1 MNLLPNEH
9 VEFSYQYKKV
19 GVECTNFRVIKKISD
34 SGVETINVV
43 YYNDIASFHTGYK
56 SYRILLVLSII
67 FMIMALVL
75 LGMGNNAENAPIPI
89 FVSIIF
95 GAIWY
100 FTRKNV
106 FAIETNGGS
115 LIPFPDNHLG
125 RNIIDMTEIISVKKY
140 QGMGSSSSGA
150 GIPLVTN
157 IIPQEKF
164 CKNCNAKVGVN
175 DRFCES
181 CGNII

>member
-19 GVECTNFRVIKKISD
+19 GVECTNFRVIKKTALA
-34 SGVETINVV
+34 GFETISVI
-43 YYNDIASFHTGYK
+43 YYNDIASFYTGHK
-56 SYRILLVLSII
+56 NFRIYIILCVISASLAYVFKGNTMYLLLITILICV
-67 FMIMALVL
+67 
-75 LGMGNNAENAPIPI
+75 
-89 FVSIIF
+89 F
-95 GAIWY
+95 GALWY
-100 FTRKNV
+100 FTRENV
-106 FAIETNGGS
+106 FVIETNGGS
-115 LIPFPDNHLG
+115 LITFPDNHLG